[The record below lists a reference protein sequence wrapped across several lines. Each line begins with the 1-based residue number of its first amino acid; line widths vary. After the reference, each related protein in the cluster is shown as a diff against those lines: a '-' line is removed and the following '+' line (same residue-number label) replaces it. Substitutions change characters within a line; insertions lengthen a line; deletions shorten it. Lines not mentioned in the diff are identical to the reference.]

1 MELKNSSRSKRSS
14 SVRQSS
20 KELMQCRN
28 LTNINDCQVHFDSE
42 LLTISAAYPIEPGV
56 TAFMLFNIAC
66 GRFILGLLPVAVRSC
81 LADDGAVNMCL

>member
-28 LTNINDCQVHFDSE
+28 LKNINNGQVCFE
-42 LLTISAAYPIEPGV
+42 PLTISAVYAIEPGV

-66 GRFILGLLPVAVRSC
+66 GRFILGRLLIAVRSC
-81 LADDGAVNMCL
+81 LADDGAVNICL

>member
-1 MELKNSSRSKRSS
+1 MELKNSSRLKRSS

-28 LTNINDCQVHFDSE
+28 LTNINCQVRFDSE
-42 LLTISAAYPIEPGV
+42 LRTISAAYPIEPGV